1 MWMGCSAVS
10 RRVVVVMGG
19 SLGSLVVNRAIEEW
33 AVANEN
39 RADVAIVHLAGERY
53 MDTKFAL
60 PSGALL
66 QYVRRAGHDNMAD
79 VWQLADIT
87 VCRAGAS
94 TVAELVSV
102 GSAAIIIPWAQAA
115 DDHQRLNAA
124 WLGDAGAAL
133 MVQEHELEDRF
144 AGELS
149 RLVDDVALSE
159 RLAAASYALGALN
172 RSSAIGAIIE
182 SVAR

>member
-1 MWMGCSAVS
+1 
-10 RRVVVVMGG
+10 
-19 SLGSLVVNRAIEEW
+19 
-33 AVANEN
+33 
-39 RADVAIVHLAGERY
+39 
-53 MDTKFAL
+53 
-60 PSGALL
+60 
-66 QYVRRAGHDNMAD
+66 
-79 VWQLADIT
+79 

-133 MVQEHELEDRF
+133 MVQEHELEHRF

-159 RLAAASYALGALN
+159 RLTAASYALGALN